1 MRRDLL
7 LVALLTI
14 PASALASD
22 GHGFEREIPGYYLV
36 DFIVLMTIIT
46 YFAGKPIMAFLQ
58 TRRTNLMREIE
69 EADALKQEANKRL
82 EEYTR
87 RLASLDEEREAIQQD
102 FRRDGERERD
112 RILAEAED
120 TAARLVEDAGRRI
133 EGETRRLQIALE
145 AEAVQ
150 LAVNLV
156 ETTVKERMDAAM
168 QARLIEESIQG
179 IESLNEGSLGPRGA

>member
-1 MRRDLL
+1 MTNNYDLGDKPSFEIARVTPTQ
-7 LVALLTI
+7 VA
-14 PASALASD
+14 ALPED
-22 GHGFEREIPGYYLV
+22 
-36 DFIVLMTIIT
+36 
-46 YFAGKPIMAFLQ
+46 
-58 TRRTNLMREIE
+58 
-69 EADALKQEANKRL
+69 
-82 EEYTR
+82 YTQR
-87 RLASLDEEREAIQQD
+87 IASLDEERKAIQQD
-102 FRRDGERERD
+102 FRADGERERD
-112 RILAEAED
+112 RILAEAEA

-156 ETTVKERMDAAM
+156 ETTAKERMDAAL